1 MTDVFQFILRPEG
14 EGKELL
20 TEIIIFDNQEI
31 ILGRKSVFK
40 SSPKVTDPDS
50 LCISRSHLKVYAKN
64 KKVYISPCSQN
75 PKFVYLNN
83 KSCQNNIE
91 IEIQPESD
99 IISLFGMKNKFNF
112 RLFRADS
119 LSESDK
125 FRIISTLKPPMQINP
140 GKNEIF
146 TINDSPSTY
155 DQSFTTTDVKTT
167 KNSDPQVIKIADD
180 SPEKAPAPAPVEVNL
195 PLQRQQSEKYEKQI
209 ESISANLECSIC
221 LDYMALA
228 HTAVPW

>member
-1 MTDVFQFILRPEG
+1 MSNDFQFILRPEG

-20 TEIIIFDNQEI
+20 AEIIIFDNREI

-40 SSPKVTDPDS
+40 SSNVTDPDS
-50 LCISRSHLKVYAKN
+50 LCISRSHLKVCAKN
-64 KKVYISPCSQN
+64 EKVYISPCCQN
-75 PKFVYLNN
+75 PKFVHLNN

-125 FRIISTLKPPMQINP
+125 FRIISSLKPIIQINP
-140 GKNEIF
+140 GKNEII

-155 DQSFTTTDVKTT
+155 DQSFTTISDVKTT
-167 KNSDPQVIKIADD
+167 TTNSTSQVIKIVD
-180 SPEKAPAPAPVEVNL
+180 SPKKAASSQIEENL